1 MRDNYIFLC
10 QCPKCISQADEP
22 DLTSDDDDDEDYDE
36 EIDDDCDLENNAE
49 SMEMDN

>member
-10 QCPKCISQADEP
+10 QCPKCILQADEP
-22 DLTSDDDDDEDYDE
+22 DLTSDDDE
-36 EIDDDCDLENNAE
+36 EFDVDCDLENNAE